1 MFSEELANTT
11 GINAMVETYDQMT
24 TFTWSDSFRIMV
36 SLQDFLYCYFSSHRV
51 QLSNAEADSLV
62 SDIRAELCNTNGSPD
77 CHSSTANVPSS
88 EDAEFI
94 SSRISILLHAVKGA
108 RQCDDIAKSHG
119 ANEADRRHEWDA
131 LLLNFFQPVLGQR
144 DVL

>member
-1 MFSEELANTT
+1 MQLLNTE
-11 GINAMVETYDQMT
+11 V
-24 TFTWSDSFRIMV
+24 DSFV
-36 SLQDFLYCYFSSHRV
+36 L
-51 QLSNAEADSLV
+51 
-62 SDIRAELCNTNGSPD
+62 DIRAELCDTNGGPNSQPSIID
-77 CHSSTANVPSS
+77 VPSS